1 MELFRHNCFHLID
14 QYQLCNSIFE
24 KCLRTLVMS
33 ASILYHKAV
42 CRIVGLS
49 EHQIKFIQTECEFL
63 LRRWNVIL
71 IQKITMKKI
80 KRTLKN

>member
-1 MELFRHNCFHLID
+1 MLENIGNECI
-14 QYQLCNSIFE
+14 Y
-24 KCLRTLVMS
+24 
-33 ASILYHKAV
+33 ILYHKAF

-71 IQKITMKKI
+71 IQKITMKI
-80 KRTLKN
+80 KGTLKN